1 VTWVTPPRHTAS
13 AAVTAGRSRASGHGR
28 HLRNADGG
36 GGLNDHPRRRVS
48 TAVPQ
53 TSAYLNSLVSFGFH
67 SPPWTSYTVR
77 TLEVVSPYWSKA
89 TLPVTPSKETLLIA
103 SIVG

>member
-1 VTWVTPPRHTAS
+1 VTWVTPPRHTAFAAS
-13 AAVTAGRSRASGHGR
+13 AVGRARASTHGQAP
-28 HLRNADGG
+28 RNADGG

-48 TAVPQ
+48 TAVPG

-77 TLEVVSPYWSKA
+77 TLEVVSPYWSNA